1 MTLPSY
7 SAISFDSKES
17 HLASLYDACKL
28 IVDTYDQCDIL
39 DNVKVTLYEIGDG
52 GICVLPGEFAQ
63 SAKEVMNRI
72 AENQL

>member
-7 SAISFDSKES
+7 SAISFSSKSE
-17 HLASLYDACKL
+17 HLAAIYDACKL

-39 DNVKVTLYEIGDG
+39 DDVAIELEGANETFIFPYDV
-52 GICVLPGEFAQ
+52 AQ
-63 SAKEVMNRI
+63 FAKEVMNRI

>member
-39 DNVKVTLYEIGDG
+39 DDVILKEDITRYVYPSD
-52 GICVLPGEFAQ
+52 VAQ
-63 SAKEVMNRI
+63 YAKEVMNRI
-72 AENQL
+72 AENNL